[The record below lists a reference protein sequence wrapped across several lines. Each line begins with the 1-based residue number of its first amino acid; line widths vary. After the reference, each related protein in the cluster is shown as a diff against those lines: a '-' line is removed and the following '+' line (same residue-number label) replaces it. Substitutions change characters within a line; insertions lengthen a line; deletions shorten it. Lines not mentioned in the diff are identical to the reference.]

1 MKSFF
6 TWLFTTG
13 LGIGFFIG
21 WLIFIT
27 IFIWQGFKTVASLIV
42 DGEMLT
48 ANAFFIACIICVSVF
63 ALMTAQNYRINWV
76 NPRKK

>member
-6 TWLFTTG
+6 TWFFTTS
-13 LGIGFFIG
+13 LGWQFVICWILFYV
-21 WLIFIT
+21 
-27 IFIWQGFKTVASLIV
+27 IFIWQGFETVASLIV

-48 ANAFFIACIICVSVF
+48 ANASFIFCILCVS
-63 ALMTAQNYRINWV
+63 ALSVMTAQNYRINWL